1 MSLSNLL
8 DTHVLLWWFSQSSRL
23 NDDVRRLIAAPETP
37 IFVSAVSF
45 WEAAIKRAKGRLAFD
60 GVALVGAVAE
70 SGLRELSITAE
81 HALAAGD
88 LPRHHDDPFDR
99 MLVAQARAED
109 LTLITRDA
117 RLRAYQVA
125 IIET

>member
-1 MSLSNLL
+1 LL
-8 DTHVLLWWFSQSSRL
+8 DTHVLLWWFSQSL
-23 NDDVRRLIAAPETP
+23 TLKGNVRALIADPATP
-37 IFVSAVSF
+37 IFVSSASF
-45 WEAAIKRAKGRLAFD
+45 WEAAIKRAKGRLTFD
-60 GVALVGAVAE
+60 GAELVGAVVQN
-70 SGLRELSITAE
+70 GLRQLPITTA

-99 MLVAQARAED
+99 MLVAQALAEG

-125 IIET
+125 VVEA